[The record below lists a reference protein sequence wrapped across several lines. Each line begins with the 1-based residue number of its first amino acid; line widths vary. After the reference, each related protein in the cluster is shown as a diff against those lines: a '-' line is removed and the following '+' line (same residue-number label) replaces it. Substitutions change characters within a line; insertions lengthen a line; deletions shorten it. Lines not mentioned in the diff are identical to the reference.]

1 MDDAGNVVDGG
12 AAAAAGAV
20 ATAAVVL
27 LLHCVSVT
35 LEPVRDNSEATQSE
49 SEAGHHACL
58 AALESFDSLWAA
70 WKADSY
76 LKAAIAFE
84 EFWQG
89 EGRGAPADR
98 LAALLAAQRREEG
111 LHRVRQA
118 PARGCALHALCLLAL
133 RGSLVG

>member
-27 LLHCVSVT
+27 LLHSVSVT

-49 SEAGHHACL
+49 IDEAGHHACL

-76 LKAAIAFE
+76 LKAAIALKSLARRRP
-84 EFWQG
+84 
-89 EGRGAPADR
+89 GRTCRPATRRRSAQSLTGACTQ
-98 LAALLAAQRREEG
+98 LCAAHTLLASSQRQSGRI
-111 LHRVRQA
+111 A
-118 PARGCALHALCLLAL
+118 
-133 RGSLVG
+133 